1 LEARARSA
9 GLVLALPALL
19 VLLAVVVYPI
29 CRSLVLSFQRVEAEG
44 GRFATT
50 WIWFANY
57 RRLTGDES
65 MRIAL
70 KNSLIFTAVEVTATV
85 GIALGI
91 ALLLNHR
98 LGRLGIFRTI
108 LLIPWALAPVANAVL
123 WKWILNGSYGVLN
136 ALLLEFGAIERYV
149 NWLGDPSLALRM
161 MLLADIWK
169 SVPFIA
175 LILLAGLQNIP
186 GYLYRAAKLD
196 GASMW
201 QRFRFVTWPGLRT
214 PVAVAVVL
222 QSIWSFKV
230 FDLIFVLTKGGPGD
244 GTLLLNFLAYRAT
257 FNFLDFGY
265 GAAIANVIFLIML
278 VLAVLCLRILKPGA
292 PAGRR
297 S

>member
-1 LEARARSA
+1 LAARARFA
-9 GLVLALPALL
+9 GFVLVLPALL

-29 CRSLVLSFQRVEAEG
+29 GRSLILSMQRVEAEG
-44 GRFATT
+44 GRFGTA
-50 WIWFANY
+50 WIWFDNY

-70 KNSLIFTAVEVTATV
+70 KNSLIFTAVEVTAT
-85 GIALGI
+85 IAISLAV
-91 ALLLNHR
+91 ALLLAHR
-98 LGRLGIFRTI
+98 LGRLGIFRII
-108 LLIPWALAPVANAVL
+108 LLVPWALAPVANAVL

-136 ALLLEFGAIERYV
+136 ALLLEFGMIDRYV
-149 NWLGDPSLALRM
+149 NWLGDPGLALRM

-175 LILLAGLQNIP
+175 LLLLAGLQNIP
-186 GYLYRAAKLD
+186 AYLYRAAKLD
-196 GASMW
+196 GASAW

-244 GTLLLNFLAYRAT
+244 GTLLLNFLAYRTT

-278 VLAVLCLRILKPGA
+278 VLAIVSIRILKPGV
-292 PAGRR
+292 PAGSRT
-297 S
+297 